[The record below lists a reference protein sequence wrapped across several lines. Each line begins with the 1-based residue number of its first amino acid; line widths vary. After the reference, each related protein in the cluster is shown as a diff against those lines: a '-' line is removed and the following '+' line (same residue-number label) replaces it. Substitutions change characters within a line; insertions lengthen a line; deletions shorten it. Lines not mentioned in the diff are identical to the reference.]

1 MSESAKLILFN
12 ALSDSIQWSSEEP
25 SVSKPPTIILAG
37 VSSIVPYTNIIGN
50 PANIALVRDGSQN
63 IPIVFGASG
72 DGLTVDW
79 GVVNVEPKAI
89 AIINHNCWES
99 GDHIEI
105 RYLVGESLAFDIASP
120 NRSADLF
127 YPLRMNDAW
136 INDSALQA
144 RFWTIRFFKTSGLPF
159 VGEIFFAF
167 EFTSFLEFDPQPDV
181 GIGVSYLR
189 NASRN
194 NTIAGAPVIYDTQP
208 PSLRWGLNWSRKKED
223 DNVAADTDFL
233 LDWPMLLTSQATQ
246 PNRKSVF
253 IWKNDRVC
261 QMGKLSFPGS
271 EAISPDRSVQPA
283 LSFVGKFPRKSLREV
298 PHFIPS

>member
-1 MSESAKLILFN
+1 MSESGKLILFN
-12 ALSDSIQWSSEEP
+12 ALSDTIQWSSEEP
-25 SVSKPPTIILAG
+25 SVSKPPAIAKTGATTLEA
-37 VSSIVPYTNIIGN
+37 YTNIV
-50 PANIALVRDGSQN
+50 ANQDLLDLMRDGSQN
-63 IPIVFGASG
+63 IQLVFDATGSG
-72 DGLTVDW
+72 FVIDW
-79 GVVNVEPKAI
+79 GVIVTPRAI

-105 RYLVGESLAFDIASP
+105 RYDLVKTLAVDIASP
-120 NRSADLF
+120 NRSADIF

-136 INDSALQA
+136 LNDSNISS
-144 RFWTIRFFKTSGLPF
+144 RYWWIEFFKTSGKPF

-181 GIGVSYLR
+181 GIGISYLR

-233 LDWPMLLTSQATQ
+233 LDWPMLFTSQATQ

-261 QMGKLSFPGS
+261 QMGKLAFSGS
-271 EAISPDRSVQPA
+271 EAISPDRSVAPS
-283 LSFVGKFPRKSLREV
+283 LTFTGEFPRKALREN
-298 PHFIPS
+298 PDLIPS